1 MSKKDEKNTF
11 VKNFILE
18 GEVIVWK
25 KTYLIYLALTVIVFS
40 IANYFGEIKK
50 VLNAPT
56 HPVVNTPQN
65 IDHSSLSALQSKEDP
80 FKKFLE
86 QKSNQ
91 PATGSLV
98 PTQGTPSKLENATD
112 PFKEFLD
119 KQKTQNSLSGVNP
132 FEQAG
137 KK

>member
-80 FKKFLE
+80 FKKILE
-86 QKSNQ
+86 RNSKE
-91 PATGSLV
+91 PAIESSA
-98 PTQGTPSKLENATD
+98 PIQGASSKLKNPTVS
-112 PFKEFLD
+112 FKEFLD
-119 KQKTQNSLSGVNP
+119 K
-132 FEQAG
+132 
-137 KK
+137 

>member
-1 MSKKDEKNTF
+1 M
-11 VKNFILE
+11 
-18 GEVIVWK
+18 WK
-25 KTYLIYLALTVIVFS
+25 KTYLICLAVIVIVFS
-40 IANYFGEIKK
+40 IANYFGEINQ
-50 VLNAPT
+50 VFNAPML
-56 HPVVNTPQN
+56 PVVNTQQST
-65 IDHSSLSALQSKEDP
+65 DQSSSSPFQSKEDP

-91 PATGSLV
+91 PATGSLP
-98 PTQGTPSKLENATD
+98 PTQGTPSKLENPTD

-132 FEQAG
+132 FEPAG

>member
-1 MSKKDEKNTF
+1 M
-11 VKNFILE
+11 
-18 GEVIVWK
+18 WK
-25 KTYLIYLALTVIVFS
+25 KTYLICLAFIVIVFS
-40 IANYFGEIKK
+40 IANYFWEIKQ
-50 VLNAPT
+50 VINDPMQ
-56 HPVVNTPQN
+56 PVVNTPQST
-65 IDHSSLSALQSKEDP
+65 DQTSSSAPEVKEDP

-91 PATGSLV
+91 PATGSLA

-132 FEQAG
+132 FEPAG

>member
-1 MSKKDEKNTF
+1 M
-11 VKNFILE
+11 
-18 GEVIVWK
+18 
-25 KTYLIYLALTVIVFS
+25 LIFFS
-40 IANYFGEIKK
+40 ITNYFGEIKQ
-50 VLNAPT
+50 VFNDPLP
-56 HPVVNTPQN
+56 PVANTPQN
-65 IDHSSLSALQSKEDP
+65 IDQSQSSPVQSKEDP

-91 PATGSLV
+91 PANGSLTPAHV
-98 PTQGTPSKLENATD
+98 IPSKLENPTD

-132 FEQAG
+132 FEPAG